1 MKKATKKEVLD
12 LSVEQEEKYFNLVW
26 FARKS
31 QKDMEIPE
39 VKKGV
44 LEVIKKYPTE
54 VKNLQGKDGDWEHGF
69 NSGCLAA
76 FRFIIT
82 AMTENVEDAK
92 DFFPELD
99 S

>member
-12 LSVEQEEKYFNLVW
+12 LSVEQQEKYFNLVW
-26 FARKS
+26 FARIS
-31 QKDMEIPE
+31 EGHLEIPK
-39 VKKGV
+39 VKEKA

-82 AMTENVEDAK
+82 AMTENVEEAK